1 MLNDVAV
8 PIWVVPPAVRVYDET
23 PEADMIETIHPVV
36 GAAGSVKVP
45 LAPVPVTNATV
56 PPDVAETVPVH
67 DADCVNVWIPK
78 TTPLLN
84 VFVVP
89 VHVLAPASAP

>member
-1 MLNDVAV
+1 M
-8 PIWVVPPAVRVYDET
+8 
-23 PEADMIETIHPVV
+23 PEADIIDTIHPVV
-36 GAAGSVKVP
+36 GAAGIVSVP
-45 LAPVPVTNATV
+45 PEPVPVTNATV

-89 VHVLAPASAP
+89 VQVLAVPSPP